1 MSRAAPLN
9 LIALCALLS
18 ACVTI
23 NVYFPAA
30 AAEKAADKII
40 EDVWGKQ
47 PQKPVATEND
57 KQSDA
62 RSSGAADVLLAAG
75 SNVLDFIV
83 SPARADA
90 DLNISTPAVRQV
102 QQSMQA
108 RHGQLAGYYQSGA
121 VGLTANGLVEIH
133 DQNAI
138 PLAERNQVKKL
149 VSDENSDRNALYRE
163 IAVATDIRNGKPIF
177 AKPSRSAGFKT
188 RRRVGT
194 YKTQAAPGERN
205 SRRNKKAPQCGALGF
220 VRSTCTS
227 YSIFY
232 LEPTRSETKIFSN
245 PPTGP
250 FEVRRGP
257 SMDSIQITQI
267 PFRSIPLLCL
277 GLWP

>member
-47 PQKPVATEND
+47 PQKPAATEND

-62 RSSGAADVLLAAG
+62 RPYRAADVLLAAAG
-75 SNVLDFIV
+75 NVLDFIV
-83 SPARADA
+83 TPARADA
-90 DLNISTPAVRQV
+90 DLNVSTPAVRQV

-108 RHGQLAGYYQSGA
+108 RHAQLAGYYQSGA
-121 VGLTANGLVEIH
+121 IGLTANGLVEIR

-138 PLAERNQVKKL
+138 PLPERNQVKKL

-163 IAVATDIRNGKPIF
+163 IAVGNGHPEWEGDIRKTF
-177 AKPSRSAGFKT
+177 AQRWVQNAPAGWYVQDAGGGW
-188 RRRVGT
+188 R
-194 YKTQAAPGERN
+194 
-205 SRRNKKAPQCGALGF
+205 KK
-220 VRSTCTS
+220 
-227 YSIFY
+227 
-232 LEPTRSETKIFSN
+232 
-245 PPTGP
+245 
-250 FEVRRGP
+250 
-257 SMDSIQITQI
+257 
-267 PFRSIPLLCL
+267 
-277 GLWP
+277 